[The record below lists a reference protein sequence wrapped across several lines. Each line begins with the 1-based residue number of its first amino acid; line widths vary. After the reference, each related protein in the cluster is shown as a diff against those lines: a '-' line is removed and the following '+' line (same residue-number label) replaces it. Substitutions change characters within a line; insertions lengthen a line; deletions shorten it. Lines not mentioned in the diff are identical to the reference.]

1 MCALAEIDIYI
12 LTIFED
18 VCLWYVSIY
27 VYMSISSYTY
37 ICICVICMITPR
49 SVYSYIHLYLSM
61 STYAHVLYEFSIV
74 YTCMLSVYMHADI
87 YTHVN
92 MNPNIYMHVHVEYFT
107 TLHTTH
113 TRMLPHALTI

>member
-1 MCALAEIDIYI
+1 
-12 LTIFED
+12 
-18 VCLWYVSIY
+18 
-27 VYMSISSYTY
+27 
-37 ICICVICMITPR
+37 MITPR